1 MEKVFVG
8 SAKSGETQHGGY
20 LKVQF
25 KESDFEMMR
34 RFANDK
40 GYTTLFISKR
50 KEVGKYGDTHSITV
64 APPREPSNEYNP
76 QNPQE
81 NSYAQATSQVNN
93 PNVAPQP
100 SVTPLNGVTESSVP
114 F

>member
-8 SAKSGETQHGGY
+8 SARSGETQHGGY

-25 KESDFEMMR
+25 KDADYEMMR
-34 RFANDK
+34 RFANEK
-40 GYTTLFISKR
+40 GYTTLFVSKR
-50 KEVGKYGDTHSITV
+50 REVGKYGDTHSITI

-76 QNPQE
+76 QSPQE
-81 NSYAQATSQVNN
+81 NAYANATSQAVNT
-93 PNVAPQP
+93 PNVAQNPPTGPQNI
-100 SVTPLNGVTESSVP
+100 VTP